1 MYTHIRRKAWK
12 CLNSLFILNFPG
24 FFSCTFSY
32 KQVYFLYKK
41 PQVYDRS
48 CSSLPIPECPDTT
61 QLLPISAGNGSV
73 GPRIRSFHL
82 MSEQNLEAVCP
93 MLLEVNWDSWEWATI
108 WSHWPSAQL
117 LVFTL
122 APCWDRSPALNFSQ
136 KSCSPNSAESCQPRR
151 QTVRGVPPPLPSQ
164 PPQTL
169 DCPLSPGRP
178 PKTAAQIT
186 AQITVNSP
194 PGLGH

>member
-1 MYTHIRRKAWK
+1 MFE
-12 CLNSLFILNFPG
+12 FIVHSKSSSF
-24 FFSCTFSY
+24 FFSCNFSY

-48 CSSLPIPECPDTT
+48 CSSLPISECPNTT

-73 GPRIRSFHL
+73 GPHVRSFHL
-82 MSEQNLEAVCP
+82 MSEQNLEAVYP

-136 KSCSPNSAESCQPRR
+136 KSCSPHSAEFLPAQEAGSA
-151 QTVRGVPPPLPSQ
+151 RGTATTTIPVSPD
-164 PPQTL
+164 TG
-169 DCPLSPGRP
+169 LS
-178 PKTAAQIT
+178 A
-186 AQITVNSP
+186 
-194 PGLGH
+194 